1 MRKILIVTVGLA
13 LLTAGFYHFIQ
24 TDYSLRQNEHRR
36 KLGAVYMTLNNP
48 FYEII
53 DEEIRT
59 IVENH
64 GDILISRDPAL
75 NVERQ
80 MEEIR
85 ELIDLGV
92 ELIFINPVDW
102 TKIEPALELAHAAKI
117 PVIAIDTNVED
128 DSLVVCTVVSDNY
141 NAGVQCAEHLLK
153 NSSGGQIALLK
164 HSQARSSIDR
174 IQGFLDK
181 IAENKNFQVVAES
194 ECLGQLEVAMPV
206 MEKMIR
212 THPEIN
218 IVMALNDPAAMGALA
233 ALQNNNRRDVKV
245 YGVDGVPETKEMIF
259 SRRMTATAGQSPRQ
273 IGKIAA
279 DRAYKVLAGE
289 QVEKIIKLPTKLLSA
304 ENISAATLESW
315 D

>member
-1 MRKILIVTVGLA
+1 MRKALAVTLGLA
-13 LLTAGFYHFIQ
+13 LLAAGFWHFAT

-48 FYEII
+48 FYEVI

-59 IVENH
+59 TVENH
-64 GDILISRDPAL
+64 GDVLISRDPAL
-75 NVERQ
+75 SVDKQ
-80 MEEIR
+80 VEEIR
-85 ELIDLGV
+85 ELIDSGV

-102 TKIEPALELAHAAKI
+102 TKVETALELARAAQI

-128 DSLVVCTVVSDNY
+128 DSLVACTIVSDNY
-141 NAGVQCAEHLLK
+141 AAGVQCAEHLLK
-153 NSSGGQIALLK
+153 TSAGGKIGLLK

-174 IQGFLDK
+174 IKGFTDK
-181 IAENKNFQVVAES
+181 ISANKNFEVVAEA
-194 ECLGQLEVAMPV
+194 ECLGQLEVAMPA
-206 MEKMIR
+206 MEEMIR

-233 ALQNNNRRDVKV
+233 ALQNENLSGVKI
-245 YGVDGVPETKEMIF
+245 YGVDGVPEVKEMIF

-273 IGKIAA
+273 IGKLAA
-279 DRAYKVLAGE
+279 DRAYKIFSGE
-289 QVEKIIKLPTKLLSA
+289 RVEKIIELPTRLLSA
-304 ENISAATLESW
+304 ENISAADLDSW